1 MKLERSLNQ
10 FINKKLIFNL
20 ILFFCIF
27 YPLTIK
33 AQILITEVM
42 YNPEGNDDDRE
53 WIEAINLGEN
63 INVKTGKNGW
73 RIFDGKNRILKGE
86 NFTWGKNE
94 IIIFVQDINKFLNEY
109 PQVRNKLVE
118 VSFYLKN
125 KEGEIKIIDENKNV
139 LAEFKYN
146 SNIGGNNNGYSL
158 IYENGQIIEGRTYK
172 GSPGIYPEPS
182 QKTEKPKEE
191 TIQNIKATTSLATKT
206 QENTNQINTS
216 SKEEKANQI
225 SQTNIISTSTLEE
238 KEEKEE
244 KYTLLITE
252 FLPNLKGKDEGEF
265 VEIYNYGDEK
275 IDLSNV
281 YLVVGNKK
289 IKLYGEIEPEEY
301 KVFYN
306 TELGFN
312 IKNSGDTIKLI
323 DKKNNVIFSI
333 SYKGKSKEGKSFARD
348 ENGNWRW
355 SNPTPQKENVFIE
368 EAVSKE
374 NNENPETNYI
384 NYEDKENLNAQNLAD
399 INKNLSKTNNLQ
411 VLLIGLVLAIIFSII
426 FILFFK

>member
-20 ILFFCIF
+20 FLFFCIF

-86 NFTWGKNE
+86 NFTWNKNE

-146 SNIGGNNNGYSL
+146 SNIGGNNNG
-158 IYENGQIIEGRTYK
+158 
-172 GSPGIYPEPS
+172 
-182 QKTEKPKEE
+182 
-191 TIQNIKATTSLATKT
+191 
-206 QENTNQINTS
+206 
-216 SKEEKANQI
+216 
-225 SQTNIISTSTLEE
+225 
-238 KEEKEE
+238 
-244 KYTLLITE
+244 
-252 FLPNLKGKDEGEF
+252 
-265 VEIYNYGDEK
+265 
-275 IDLSNV
+275 
-281 YLVVGNKK
+281 
-289 IKLYGEIEPEEY
+289 
-301 KVFYN
+301 
-306 TELGFN
+306 
-312 IKNSGDTIKLI
+312 
-323 DKKNNVIFSI
+323 
-333 SYKGKSKEGKSFARD
+333 
-348 ENGNWRW
+348 
-355 SNPTPQKENVFIE
+355 
-368 EAVSKE
+368 
-374 NNENPETNYI
+374 
-384 NYEDKENLNAQNLAD
+384 
-399 INKNLSKTNNLQ
+399 
-411 VLLIGLVLAIIFSII
+411 
-426 FILFFK
+426 